1 MRDTYQKE
9 LMVEGINAISI
20 IDLQNRCNEIAARIM
35 TESEKLI
42 SVEKRF
48 ACYGSYR
55 YGLWMN
61 EYRFGKDFS
70 EWIKRNTYKFGDDE
84 ADYTI
89 QDFKKDIEETCFEY
103 AYQFYN

>member
-1 MRDTYQKE
+1 MRETYQKE
-9 LMVEGINAISI
+9 LMEAGIQTNSVRE
-20 IDLQNRCNEIAARIM
+20 LQYRCDEIAARIM

-42 SVEKRF
+42 SVERRF

-55 YGLWMN
+55 YGIWMN

-84 ADYTI
+84 ADFTI

-103 AYQFYN
+103 AFQFY